1 MLKIFKDI
9 VRNST
14 FRIWV
19 ILIPTWV
26 ILFHLK
32 IEFGAMHNGYGSIS
46 IVVREGMG
54 KYRDVFLNFY
64 ILSVMLSLYD
74 AAFIAGKETL
84 EGYQGSKIEKEQK
97 VGRKLRAKKA
107 TY

>member
-1 MLKIFKDI
+1 MLKTFKCI
-9 VRNST
+9 IRNST

-19 ILIPTWV
+19 ILMPTW
-26 ILFHLK
+26 ILLFLLK
-32 IEFGAMHNGYGSIS
+32 IEFGTTHNGHGSIS
-46 IVVREGMG
+46 IVVREGLG

-107 TY
+107 AY